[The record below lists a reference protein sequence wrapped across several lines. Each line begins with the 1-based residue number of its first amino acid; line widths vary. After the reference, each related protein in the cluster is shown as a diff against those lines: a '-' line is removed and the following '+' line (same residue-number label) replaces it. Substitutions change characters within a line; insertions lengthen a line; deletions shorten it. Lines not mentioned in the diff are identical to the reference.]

1 MAFVFFGLLCF
12 YETKHCL
19 VSLVLQFIWKSDA
32 LHIHEEQGVK
42 AKLGKI

>member
-1 MAFVFFGLLCF
+1 MTFVFFSLLCF
-12 YETKHCL
+12 YETKYWL